1 MTAPDSR
8 IDKDYILEMNKG
20 IRVDCLDKL
29 DQISYHQKLRNNFV
43 KWWAV
48 NITEPEKIGS
58 DEEIYDPD
66 AAAEELLNE
75 ALGGMEVGEGELFGD
90 IPAPHG
96 EAAGEAKEVAEPEI
110 DMSDPATAEAME
122 IFRRLEAEA
131 AADEAAKQAE
141 IEAAKIAAGLGNSQ
155 DSVSQLVSSAKQ
167 N

>member
-1 MTAPDSR
+1 MTGIDPR

-29 DQISYHQKLRNNFV
+29 DQINYHQKLRNNFV

-48 NITEPEKIGS
+48 NVTEPEKIGD

-75 ALGGMEVGEGELFGD
+75 ALGIVDGEEDGDGVYVGHSE
-90 IPAPHG
+90 
-96 EAAGEAKEVAEPEI
+96 EPEI
-110 DMSDPATAEAME
+110 DLSDPTTAAAME
-122 IFRRLEAEA
+122 IFARLEAEA

-155 DSVSQLVSSAKQ
+155 DSVSQLVAGAKA
-167 N
+167 